1 MKLTTEQIAQ
11 IETTLVLN
19 DLEFDDVKIELTDH
33 IASEIEAL
41 MTQNKLE
48 YQQAF
53 REAFENWIEE
63 LRPLQGEFWVSSRV
77 FAPKLIMDKWVN
89 RSKKMVFQILSISI
103 FIVSLLSLLID
114 YNNDETIL
122 SRLTIAFNSMYWI
135 ILGMLVMARILI
147 WQSKTAT
154 TFGFMMQRNFILA
167 LLLMSQQFISGIEFS
182 HFNHFTFID
191 VVRLFTII
199 FPLVYAVLTIQLL
212 LKHQA
217 FVNQLTAESR

>member
-1 MKLTTEQIAQ
+1 MKLTAEQIAQ

-53 REAFENWIEE
+53 HEAFENWKEE

-77 FAPKLIMDKWVN
+77 FAPKLIMDKWVK
-89 RSKKMVFQILSISI
+89 RSKTMVFQICSVSILL
-103 FIVSLLSLLID
+103 VLLLSLLIEF
-114 YNNDETIL
+114 NNNETIL
-122 SRLTIAFNSMYWI
+122 TSISNVFNSVYWI
-135 ILGMLVMARILI
+135 ILGLLVIARILI

-167 LLLMSQQFISGIEFS
+167 LLLMLQQFIPGIEFS

-199 FPLVYAVLTIQLL
+199 FPLVYAVLTIQIL

-217 FVNQLTAESR
+217 FINQLNVEK